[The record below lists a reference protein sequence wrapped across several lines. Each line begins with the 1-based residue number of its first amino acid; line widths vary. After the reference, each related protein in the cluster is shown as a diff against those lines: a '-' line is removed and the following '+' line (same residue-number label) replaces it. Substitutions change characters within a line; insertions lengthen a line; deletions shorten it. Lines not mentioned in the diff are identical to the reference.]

1 MPFLVT
7 RCGVLETPGI
17 VPAELDR
24 CSFPIRALLCGKA
37 IVHVKRD
44 LSECEV

>member
-17 VPAELDR
+17 VPELSVGALRESR
-24 CSFPIRALLCGKA
+24 CTREE
-37 IVHVKRD
+37 D
-44 LSECEV
+44 LSEWEA

>member
-17 VPAELDR
+17 VPVNCPLVLAEG
-24 CSFPIRALLCGKA
+24 FAGKQFCT
-37 IVHVKRD
+37 REED